1 MRPKHAVL
9 TAAVAATLSLGLLH
23 HGAVAEERA
32 KKEAAVGAR
41 ADADD
46 RPWVDLLPG
55 GDLTKYWRTTGNW
68 TVADGVIHLKPRPG
82 EGGWSRHDAY
92 LHLKDKQYKDFEF
105 EFEFKTEKG
114 GNSGFYFHVGDPKE
128 PVKTGVE
135 VQLYDSGSKKPDAK
149 LTDHDAGGIIP
160 GYPPTKNPT
169 KPTGEWNNVHVV
181 VKGDKVVVRI
191 NGEVVNDVD
200 LGSDKLR
207 KFPKTGYIAFQDH
220 ALPIWLRGLKV
231 KEL

>member
-1 MRPKHAVL
+1 MQRKYAALAAVL
-9 TAAVAATLSLGLLH
+9 SVGLLSTHTVADPPAKETAAVD
-23 HGAVAEERA
+23 A
-32 KKEAAVGAR
+32 KT
-41 ADADD
+41 DAKGDAKAGQ
-46 RPWVDLLPG
+46 WVDLLPA

-68 TVADGVIHLKPRPG
+68 KVTDGVVHLQPRPG

-105 EFEFKTEKG
+105 EFEFKTEKA

-135 VQLYDSGSKKPDAK
+135 VQLYDSGGKKADAK

-160 GYPPTKNPT
+160 GYPPTKNAA
-169 KPTGEWNNVHVV
+169 KPTGEWNKVHVTAQ
-181 VKGDKVVVRI
+181 GDKVVVRV

-200 LGSDKLR
+200 LSSDKLKR
-207 KFPKTGYIAFQDH
+207 FPKTGYIAFQDH